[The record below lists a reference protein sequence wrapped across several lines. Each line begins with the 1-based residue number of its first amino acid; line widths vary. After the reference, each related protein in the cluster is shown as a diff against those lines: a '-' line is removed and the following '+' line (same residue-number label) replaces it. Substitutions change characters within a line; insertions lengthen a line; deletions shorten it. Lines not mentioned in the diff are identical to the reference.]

1 LTVESILDILF
12 REPGQTGTSSCLS
25 RPYEYYFEVFGFNWR
40 LIRCLVISAVL
51 SSCATLVQSNEGD
64 LESLLPTSTTITDT
78 TTTVAPLAGQV
89 PTVDDSPNLK
99 LTSYEG
105 WSYTLRTNLSGLDL
119 SFEKIIAD
127 SAPGRAKMS
136 IDLVVP
142 DTFPGTIFVNPAGNP
157 GRNIPTPQG
166 GVYVVV
172 NDVKGPE
179 LLMDYGRAFFG
190 LPCGTFTGTG
200 LDDFVP
206 SKSHRLFCGE
216 LGIPGAVPITG
227 PDSYGITEETSEDEI
242 DSFIGRFSSL
252 RVDVWVNVAGC
263 LIVFSKGRPPFTL
276 GSPSGGPNKCAIAL

>member
-1 LTVESILDILF
+1 MI
-12 REPGQTGTSSCLS
+12 
-25 RPYEYYFEVFGFNWR
+25 Y
-40 LIRCLVISAVL
+40 
-51 SSCATLVQSNEGD
+51 
-64 LESLLPTSTTITDT
+64 T

-89 PTVDDSPNLK
+89 PADGDSPNLK

-105 WSYTLRTNLSGLDL
+105 WSYTLRMNLSGLDL
-119 SFEKIIAD
+119 SFEKIISD

-142 DTFPGTIFVNPAGNP
+142 DTFPGTIFLNPAGNP

-166 GVYVVV
+166 KAYVVV

-190 LPCGTFTGTG
+190 LPCETFTGTG

-216 LGIPGAVPITG
+216 VGIPGAVPITG
-227 PDSYGITEETSEDEI
+227 PDSYGVTEETSEDEI
-242 DSFIGRFSSL
+242 DSFIDRFSSL
-252 RVDVWVNVAGC
+252 RVDVWVYVAKC

-276 GSPSGGPNKCAIAL
+276 GNPWSGPNKCAIAL